1 MATTP
6 MAFFRG
12 AAPATLTT
20 VYTVP
25 SGGIGIVTNVVASNP
40 GATVGSVTVKLDGV
54 DLLPAISLAAKGVLT
69 LEVNQPLTAAKAIQ
83 VQGSGSACTLH
94 VSGVEVV

>member
-1 MATTP
+1 

-12 AAPATLTT
+12 SAPTTLTT
-20 VYTVP
+20 IYTVP
-25 SGGIGIVTNVVASNP
+25 AGGVGIVTNIVATNP
-40 GATVGSVTVKLDGV
+40 GVVVGSVTVKLDGV
-54 DLLPAISLAAKGVLT
+54 DLLPAVGIAAKGVLT